1 MVAVDKE
8 REGSGCIRLISA
20 EMKSFFALFL
30 ALGQRKDGELLA
42 VEPASERIS
51 IVLEFITAFLILA
64 KI

>member
-1 MVAVDKE
+1 MYQVDFGGNE
-8 REGSGCIRLISA
+8 VFLCVV
-20 EMKSFFALFL
+20 FL
-30 ALGQRKDGELLA
+30 AFGQRKDGELLA